1 MGHSNEKT
9 SIWECEPRE
18 LRRFLR
24 LINMYFSAQ
33 DIRDLDQRKV
43 SAMFMAFRE
52 QAEAFKSESR
62 PRVESGP
69 RLVGKVVTGIGLSR
83 RTPSKKVHVLSQVT
97 GLGRDLVGK
106 AAEIA
111 IQAHARDVRPLP
123 SNTFSVQITYSHRGK
138 NGAAVCPDD
147 RGRPGIKEFWLAAL
161 PTEIPDED
169 GEVIAWAKNLGFR
182 PAHSSEYFEFC
193 AWLSVHH
200 SGWLNHPMG
209 YMCSC
214 NPMRP
219 FAVYLSNKPRSEI
232 HGIGRHET
240 VSRLLFVRN

>member
-9 SIWECEPRE
+9 SIWECESRE

-24 LINMYFSAQ
+24 LMNLYFSAQ
-33 DIRDLDQRKV
+33 DIRDMDQRKA

-52 QAEAFKSESR
+52 QVEASKHQVR
-62 PRVESGP
+62 PRAESGT
-69 RLVGKVVTGIGLSR
+69 RLAGEVVAEIGSGRNVEPKVR
-83 RTPSKKVHVLSQVT
+83 VLSQVT

-111 IQAHARDVRPLP
+111 IQAHERDVRPLP
-123 SNTFSVQITYSHRGK
+123 SNTFSVHIIYSHRGK
-138 NGAAVCPDD
+138 NSAPICPDD
-147 RGRPGIKEFWLAAL
+147 RCRPGVKDFWLAAL
-161 PTEIPDED
+161 PAEVPDED
-169 GEVIAWAKNLGFR
+169 ADIIAWAKGLGYR

-193 AWLSVHH
+193 VWLSAHH
-200 SGWLNHPMG
+200 QGWLNHPIG

-219 FAVYLSNKPRSEI
+219 FAVYLLNKPRSEI